1 MLACLDFKRADEELT
16 TEKVKRKSK
25 KKAGKT
31 LQLLEIELVEG
42 SVLKE
47 EKVKVKIQERR
58 EEAAEKLLKTKKARI
73 WKIWL
78 HIWLWKITEN

>member
-1 MLACLDFKRADEELT
+1 M
-16 TEKVKRKSK
+16 
-25 KKAGKT
+25 
-31 LQLLEIELVEG
+31 
-42 SVLKE
+42 LKE

-58 EEAAEKLLKTKKARI
+58 EEAAEKLLKTKKAWRI

>member
-1 MLACLDFKRADEELT
+1 M
-16 TEKVKRKSK
+16 
-25 KKAGKT
+25 
-31 LQLLEIELVEG
+31 QLLEIELVEG

-58 EEAAEKLLKTKKARI
+58 EEAAEKLLKTKKAWRI